1 MMKELMMNEDFSD
14 VTLVTEDKKQIK
26 ANINILSACSPV
38 FKDILKKEKNSNH
51 IMYLR
56 GIQFPEMESIVQF
69 IYLGEATFN
78 EERMDEFLAV
88 AKMLEI
94 EELCNA
100 DLETSDEPDDEHLIS
115 DPVTLTP
122 IVKIEE
128 QTDQIFNQGRKG
140 RRRDKSTKHKR
151 SFHKG
156 VKYAC
161 DQCDY
166 YAIKQSHLTAHIQ
179 SKHDGVMFPCDQCN
193 QKFKWRSML
202 NTHIKI
208 RHDAEANDEPD
219 DSLTPTRKMEEEAVV
234 FNPKSNDSVT
244 PTKVEEHSFVS
255 NDNPKPAPK
264 EIEEGVNRKYECGQ
278 CHKMFSFPSA
288 LCKHKQSVH
297 KGVKYYCDQC
307 EHQFT
312 EPWGLKRHIGSK
324 HAGIK
329 YACDQC
335 DHQYSQKNTL
345 RMHMKNKHEA

>member
-1 MMKELMMNEDFSD
+1 MKELMMNEDFAD

-26 ANINILSACSPV
+26 ANTNILSACSPV

-100 DLETSDEPDDEHLIS
+100 DLETNDEPDDEHLR
-115 DPVTLTP
+115 DPVTP

-128 QTDQIFNQGRKG
+128 QTDEIINQGQKERI
-140 RRRDKSTKHKR
+140 RDKSTLTKRKR
-151 SFHKG
+151 SVHEG

-161 DQCDY
+161 NQCDY
-166 YAIKQSHLTAHIQ
+166 NATKQSHLTAHIQ
-179 SKHDGVMFPCDQCN
+179 SMHDGVMFACDLCDQ
-193 QKFKWRSML
+193 QFKWRSML
-202 NTHIKI
+202 KTHIKI
-208 RHDAEANDEPD
+208 RHDAEANGEPD
-219 DSLTPTRKMEEEAVV
+219 DFLTPTRKMEEQAVV
-234 FNPKSNDSVT
+234 YNPEPDDSVT
-244 PTKVEEHSFVS
+244 PTKDVEDQSFVS

-264 EIEEGVNRKYECGQ
+264 EIEEGLNRKYECGQ

-288 LCKHKQSVH
+288 LCRHKQSVH
-297 KGVKYYCDQC
+297 RGVKHFCDQC

-312 EPWGLKRHIGSK
+312 EPWGLKRHIQSK

-335 DHQYSQKNTL
+335 DIQYSQKNTL
-345 RMHMKNKHEA
+345 RMHIKNKHEA